1 MKEII
6 SKIAMQ
12 LKQKFIDWSEV
23 EEAIKCLG
31 ENINMYDDGSEEC
44 ILSEL
49 YMSTHRPG
57 TCNKMLTELF
67 VKHGFDV
74 SANEGK
80 NGASCLSALC
90 WSSYDEYILHIAE
103 RLLELGADSTI
114 STEGE
119 LDEENRGVLSSIA
132 WKFGYWNTGEYD
144 SANMFVA
151 YYEMIKRHQEGKKY
165 KGIRAF
171 RDSVGETVTKVE
183 KLKVYDDQNKKRVSY
198 LLHCGE
204 KHLVVSDYVELMVN
218 PYVRE
223 EAIEVEDVSDEFK
236 CFIGSKIRGLR
247 YMNAS
252 LAKLNLDNGV
262 ALLIG
267 HTGVGEDSDQGA
279 WFRITTNGQTRLP
292 REGTPIESIKLWGS
306 IRHSEKSTFYPENT
320 IILNTT
326 DAAYALYSH
335 ELKYGEASVRVEQM
349 TKDLGVSIRRSIEIH
364 NPILEHIEHSN
375 QAIKWISI
383 KCEEGLLYIAT
394 DGFTNVTLFMSA
406 SELDEDTIM
415 REAPYTNGLK
425 KINFLDGI
433 S

>member
-1 MKEII
+1 MEE
-6 SKIAMQ
+6 KINKICMM
-12 LKQKFIDWSEV
+12 LNKKTIDWSEV
-23 EEAIKCLG
+23 EEEIKCLG
-31 ENINMYDDGSEEC
+31 ECINIYDDNSEEC

-49 YMSTHRPG
+49 YTSTHRPG
-57 TCNKMLTELF
+57 SWNKMLTELF

-74 SANEGK
+74 SANAGK
-80 NGASCLSALC
+80 NGASCLRALC

-114 STEGE
+114 STGGE

-144 SANMFVA
+144 TANMFVA

-171 RDSVGETVTKVE
+171 RDSVGEVVTKVE

-198 LLHCGE
+198 LLHCRE

-236 CFIGSKIRGLR
+236 CFIGAKIRELR

-267 HTGVGEDSDQGA
+267 HTGEGEDSDQGA

-292 REGTPIESIKLWGS
+292 IEGTSIESIKLWGS

-320 IILNTT
+320 IILNTK

-335 ELKYGEASVRVEQM
+335 ELGYGEASVRVEQM
-349 TKDLGVSIRRSIEIH
+349 TKDLSMGIRRGIEIH
-364 NPILEHIEHSN
+364 NPILEHIEYSN
-375 QAIKWISI
+375 QAMKWISI
-383 KCEEGLLYIAT
+383 KCEEGILYIAT
-394 DGFTNVTLFMSA
+394 DGFTNVSLFMSA
-406 SELDEDTIM
+406 SELDENTIL
-415 REAPYTNGLK
+415 REAPYTKGLK